1 MMRMMSMVM
10 MVMKSIMMMV
20 MKKLIM
26 MVMMKVMMMVRMML
40 NSGMIFMMTMETK
53 TKGQIYPSQAKE
65 CFDVE

>member
-1 MMRMMSMVM
+1 MTVRMVR
-10 MVMKSIMMMV
+10 IM
-20 MKKLIM
+20 M

-53 TKGQIYPSQAKE
+53 TKGEIYPSQAKE